1 MNRDTL
7 VEQLESLRVEHDA
20 LDTQIAHMAAGG
32 IYDDIRIVRLK
43 KRKLAVKDLMGRL
56 ESDLVPDIIA

>member
-7 VEQLESLRVEHDA
+7 VEQLESLRAEHDV
-20 LDTQIAHMAAGG
+20 LDTQIAQMVAGG

>member
-7 VEQLESLRVEHDA
+7 VGQLESLRVEHDA
-20 LDTQIAHMAAGG
+20 LDTRIAHMAADG

-56 ESDLVPDIIA
+56 ESELVPDIVA

>member
-7 VEQLESLRVEHDA
+7 VEQLESLRVEHDV
-20 LDTQIAHMAAGG
+20 LDTQIAQMAAGG

-56 ESDLVPDIIA
+56 ESELVPDIIA

>member
-7 VEQLESLRVEHDA
+7 VGQLESLRVEHDA
-20 LDTQIAHMAAGG
+20 LDTQIAHMAADG

-56 ESDLVPDIIA
+56 ESELVPDIVA

>member
-7 VEQLESLRVEHDA
+7 VEQLESLRVEHDV
-20 LDTQIAHMAAGG
+20 LDTQIARMAAGG

-43 KRKLAVKDLMGRL
+43 KRKLAVKDLMGRI
-56 ESDLVPDIIA
+56 ESNLVPDIIA